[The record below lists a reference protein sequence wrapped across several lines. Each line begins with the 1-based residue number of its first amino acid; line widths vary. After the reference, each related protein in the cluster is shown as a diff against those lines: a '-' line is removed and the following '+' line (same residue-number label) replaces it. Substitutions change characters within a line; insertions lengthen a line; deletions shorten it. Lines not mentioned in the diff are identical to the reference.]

1 MRNLYRVL
9 REAGILKDIENTK
22 RRLRFR
28 SWRRGTKESD
38 LVIGGF
44 ADKFLDKLSSEQLRQ
59 FETLLDQ
66 NDHDVLSWVNEVSD
80 PPKDYDTDVLK
91 LIKHFKKV
99 I

>member
-1 MRNLYRVL
+1 M
-9 REAGILKDIENTK
+9 KDIENTK

-28 SWRRGTKESD
+28 SWRRGTKERD

-44 ADKFLDKLSSEQLRQ
+44 ADKFLDKLSSELLRQ
-59 FETLLDQ
+59 FETLLEQ

-80 PPKDYDTDVLK
+80 PPKDHYTDVLK